1 MTLLICELAFKSR
14 VFRFGLWIPPER
26 LMAGHNMVT
35 HYCYHWNYN
44 KKKRET
50 LVSGQNHLKHPY
62 YGAASLDYF
71 RKVFESV
78 DQCYC
83 VLVWETQWK
92 LSHISWIGS
101 TCLKAAEL
109 LQRDITFNHQ
119 IPWRSR
125 YSFERLSWSYPVVSI
140 PESPGIQCPNS
151 CFLIFWFF
159 VFFLHTMFLQQ
170 GKNIYR
176 FVPTVTAARSNNLG
190 VADFIQFKLVNV
202 WLFYSAALLIVH
214 FFEGEGNV

>member
-101 TCLKAAEL
+101 TFSR
-109 LQRDITFNHQ
+109 LQRYYKETLLLTTKFPGDPDTHLKDWVEATQWFRSLNPLESSVLTLAFWYFDSSCSFFTLCSCSREKTFIDLSLQLRQLGLIT
-119 IPWRSR
+119 
-125 YSFERLSWSYPVVSI
+125 
-140 PESPGIQCPNS
+140 
-151 CFLIFWFF
+151 
-159 VFFLHTMFLQQ
+159 
-170 GKNIYR
+170 
-176 FVPTVTAARSNNLG
+176 
-190 VADFIQFKLVNV
+190 
-202 WLFYSAALLIVH
+202 
-214 FFEGEGNV
+214 

>member
-1 MTLLICELAFKSR
+1 M
-14 VFRFGLWIPPER
+14 
-26 LMAGHNMVT
+26 T

-50 LVSGQNHLKHPY
+50 LVSAQNHLKYAY
-62 YGAASLDYF
+62 YGAANLDYF
-71 RKVFESV
+71 RKVFESF

-83 VLVWETQWK
+83 VLVWETKWK
-92 LSHISWIGS
+92 LCHISWIWS
-101 TCLKAAEL
+101 TCLKAAEV

-119 IPWRSR
+119 IAWRS
-125 YSFERLSWSYPVVSI
+125 RLSWSYPVVLI
-140 PESPGIQCPNS
+140 HESPGIQCPNS

-159 VFFLHTMFLQQ
+159 VFFLHILFLQQ

-176 FVPTVTAARSNNLG
+176 FVPTVTAARSDNLG

-214 FFEGEGNV
+214 FFVGEGSL